1 MDQQADQITSKA
13 AELGGFIANSPA
25 GKALLKARQ
34 ELQADEQAHK
44 ILEDYQKQMQKIA
57 KLEEEGKPI
66 EPQDKRM
73 LVELQQKVASHST
86 LKLWIKAQADFSQ
99 LMHTVNRSIAA
110 PFEDT
115 LADNKPM
122 DT

>member
-1 MDQQADQITSKA
+1 MNHHTDDITSKA
-13 AELGGFIANSPA
+13 AELGKLIATSPA
-25 GKALLKARQ
+25 GRALLKARQ

-57 KLEEEGKPI
+57 KLEEERKPV

-73 LVELQQKVASHST
+73 LVELQQKAASHST

-99 LMHTVNRSIAA
+99 LMHKVNRSIAA

-115 LADNKPM
+115 PASNEPESA
-122 DT
+122 

>member
-13 AELGGFIANSPA
+13 AELGRLIAESPA
-25 GKALLKARQ
+25 GKGLLKARQ

-44 ILEDYQKQMQKIA
+44 MLEDYQKQMQKIA
-57 KLEEEGKPI
+57 KLEEERKPV
-66 EPQDKRM
+66 EPEDKRM

-99 LMHTVNRSIAA
+99 LMHKVNRCIAA

-115 LADNKPM
+115 STDNKPE